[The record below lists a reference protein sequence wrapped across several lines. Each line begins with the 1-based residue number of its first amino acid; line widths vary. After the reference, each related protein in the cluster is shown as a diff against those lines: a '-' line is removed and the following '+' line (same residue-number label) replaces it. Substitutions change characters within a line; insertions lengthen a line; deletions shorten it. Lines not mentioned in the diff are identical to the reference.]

1 MVMANSEG
9 VAVNAFQS
17 LIDLHDETG
26 APCLAFANTLDWHAA
41 AQPVETLHSYADL
54 VAWAAGVN
62 LLRPADRAAL
72 LDLAAM
78 QPAAAATVYA
88 AALGLREAIYR
99 LFTALSR
106 GETPPAT
113 DLALINAYHQQA
125 TTQLRLVHRSTGFG
139 WQWTTLAADLAAP
152 LWPIAWSTVELLTS
166 PWLAR
171 VKQCEDQR
179 GCGYLFIDTSKNRSR
194 RWCSMESCGNRAKV
208 QRHRARRK
216 QA

>member
-1 MVMANSEG
+1 M
-9 VAVNAFQS
+9 NAFQS
-17 LIDLHDETG
+17 LIDLHNETG

-41 AQPVETLHSYADL
+41 AQPVETLHRYADL
-54 VAWAAGVN
+54 AAWAAEVG
-62 LLRPADRAAL
+62 L
-72 LDLAAM
+72 LAAGERQALVALAAT
-78 QPAAAATVYA
+78 QPGAAAAVYE
-88 AALGLREAIYR
+88 AALTLREAIYR

-106 GETPPAT
+106 GETPPAA
-113 DLALINAYHQQA
+113 DLLCINAYHQQA
-125 TTQLRLVHRSTGFG
+125 ATQLQLVHSSTGFG

-152 LWPIAWSTVELLTS
+152 LWPIAWSTVELLMS

-171 VKQCEDQR
+171 VKQCEDLR

-216 QA
+216 EA